1 MAVILSTAESAEPL
15 DHSTSQSSAVLGRK
29 PVPATVNRRVVEST
43 KRRPKGTGAV
53 WTFTQAEL
61 ARTLDVKTNTVYR
74 WEAGILPITRVV
86 ELAVRSLPTGK
97 KHR

>member
-1 MAVILSTAESAEPL
+1 MAVLHSNAELPQTL
-15 DHSTSQSSAVLGRK
+15 VYSTSQSSTVIGRK